1 MEAHLIGEMRQ
12 LVGPD
17 GEALITAMIKLPKAT
32 GTSSSGIGASL
43 TAAATLLLGASGV
56 LVELR
61 SALNTMWEIPPKGG
75 NGMLNMVKDRLLSLG
90 MVLAVGFLLLVSLM
104 VSAILAALGKYLG
117 TFLPFPAA
125 GLEALNFFM
134 SLGGTTILFALVFRY
149 VPDAGLPWRSI
160 WYGAVTTA
168 LLFTIGKSVIG
179 IYLGRAG
186 LGSPYGAAG
195 SMVVLIVWIYYSA
208 QIFLLGAEFTQQLA
222 TSEEK
227 PHANA

>member
-1 MEAHLIGEMRQ
+1 M
-12 LVGPD
+12 
-17 GEALITAMIKLPKAT
+17 
-32 GTSSSGIGASL
+32 
-43 TAAATLLLGASGV
+43 

-134 SLGGTTILFALVFRY
+134 SLGGTTILFALGFSVCPRCRIAMAVHLVRRCY
-149 VPDAGLPWRSI
+149 DGSSI
-160 WYGAVTTA
+160 YDRKVGYRNLFGSCRARLA
-168 LLFTIGKSVIG
+168 LWSGWISNCLDCLDLLLCTDLLV
-179 IYLGRAG
+179 GRRV
-186 LGSPYGAAG
+186 YAAACD
-195 SMVVLIVWIYYSA
+195 VRRK
-208 QIFLLGAEFTQQLA
+208 A
-222 TSEEK
+222 TGY
-227 PHANA
+227 A